1 MSHEMPATG
10 SGAEDPRT
18 LLDMGI
24 AASMADRPAQALA
37 LFAQAAAAAPTW
49 ALPHFL
55 LGSEYAAQ
63 SDIGNAEAA
72 LANAVL
78 LDPELHIAR
87 YQLGLLQFSSGRAA
101 AALVTWQPLSALEG
115 LQGLPAFVRG
125 FAAMAQDDFAGAK
138 QHFHAGLAQ
147 ADINA
152 AVAGDIRK
160 VLADV
165 EALRVPGVASAPA
178 PVQPAEISSTA
189 HVLVSAYDKYKLH

>member
-1 MSHEMPATG
+1 MPNETAGTAP
-10 SGAEDPRT
+10 GAEDPRT

-24 AASMADRPAQALA
+24 AASMASRPAQALR
-37 LFAQAAAAAPTW
+37 LFERAAAAAPAW

-63 SDIGNAEAA
+63 SEVAKAEAA

-78 LDPELHIAR
+78 LDPGMHLAR

-101 AALVTWQPLSALEG
+101 AALVTWQPLADQEG

-125 FAAMAQDDFAGAK
+125 FAALAQDDFADA
-138 QHFHAGLAQ
+138 QHQFQDGLAESGV
-147 ADINA
+147 NA

-160 VLADV
+160 VQADV
-165 EALRVPGVASAPA
+165 QALLARQSAPA
-178 PVQPAEISSTA
+178 PAVQHAEPQPAS
-189 HVLVSAYDKYKLH
+189 HVLVAAYDKYRLH

>member
-1 MSHEMPATG
+1 MPNETPAAG
-10 SGAEDPRT
+10 PGAEDPRT

-24 AASMADRPAQALA
+24 AASMANRPAQALR
-37 LFAQAAAAAPTW
+37 LFAQAAAAAPAW

-63 SDIGNAEAA
+63 SDVAKAETA

-101 AALVTWQPLSALEG
+101 AALVTWQPLAGSEG

-125 FAAMAQDDFAGAK
+125 FAALAQDDFAAA
-138 QHFHAGLAQ
+138 QQCFEEGLAQ
-147 ADINA
+147 PDTNA
-152 AVAGDIRK
+152 AVAGDIHK
-160 VLADV
+160 VLADLQTLLAPKA
-165 EALRVPGVASAPA
+165 EAVQQTQLHPAS
-178 PVQPAEISSTA
+178 
-189 HVLVSAYDKYKLH
+189 HVLVAAYDRYKLH